1 MIQIVEKKRE
11 ALAELCRKYRVRRL
25 EIFGSAVDQDSFE
38 PKSSDLDFMVEFF
51 PLKRGEHADTYF
63 GLLEELK
70 NLFGQKVDLVMK
82 RAVTNPY
89 FLESINGNKVELY
102 AA

>member
-1 MIQIVEKKRE
+1 MIQIVNKKRE

-25 EIFGSAVDQDSFE
+25 EIFGSAVDRDSFE
-38 PKSSDLDFMVEFF
+38 PKSSDLDFLVEFL

-63 GLLEELK
+63 GLLEDLK
-70 NLFGQKVDLVMK
+70 YLFGQKVDIVIK